1 MLDES
6 TSCYRHPQTKA
17 AVECQRC
24 GRPICPQCMS
34 QASVGHHCPECVA
47 GQGQQVHTAR
57 TLLDQR
63 PPVTTALIV
72 ANVVAF
78 VFQLGTNGVL
88 TRWGLLFGPAIE
100 IGEWWRVV
108 TGGFLHAGLL
118 HIGFNMYALW
128 IFGPMLEKG
137 IGTVR
142 FALIYLAGLFGSSLA
157 VLLFD
162 FNQQT
167 LGASGAVLGLAGGLA
182 AVLMARGVNIFQ
194 TSLGAIFLIN
204 LALPLLVPRIS
215 FWGHFGGIIG
225 GFLAGLAVTWLP
237 ERAGASDRAAT
248 AVATALTAG
257 LFTAALFIGQNGA
270 LAFG

>member
-1 MLDES
+1 M
-6 TSCYRHPQTKA
+6 H
-17 AVECQRC
+17 
-24 GRPICPQCMS
+24 

-47 GQGQQVHTAR
+47 GQGQQVYTAR
-57 TLLDQR
+57 NLMNQR

-78 VFQLGTNGVL
+78 VFQLGTNGAL

-100 IGEWWRVV
+100 VGEWWRII
-108 TGGFLHAGLL
+108 TGGFLHASIL

-128 IFGPMLEKG
+128 IFGPTLEKG
-137 IGTVR
+137 VGAVR
-142 FALIYLAGLFGSSLA
+142 FLLIYLAGLFGSSLA

-162 FNQQT
+162 YSQST

-182 AVLMARGVNIFQ
+182 GVLMTRGINLFQ

-204 LALPLLVPRIS
+204 LALPILVPRIS
-215 FWGHFGGIIG
+215 FWGHAGGIVG
-225 GFLAGLAVTWLP
+225 GFLAALALSWLP
-237 ERAGASDRAAT
+237 ERVGVATRTAT
-248 AVATALTAG
+248 AVAALLVVGFFA
-257 LFTAALFIGQNGA
+257 AALFVGQNSA